1 MYNAPIRG
9 RTSVFSRL
17 MLVCILLVMAGCMPQ
32 QLKNKRIVRWP
43 TEGIYPTTR
52 QFWSGRSG
60 DLLLIVAF
68 SGGGTRAAAFAYGVL
83 EELRDTRIKLGE
95 RHRRLLDEVD
105 IISGVSGGSFPAAY
119 YGLYGDSI
127 FRDFEARFLKKDIQD
142 DVLVRI
148 FDPTHWYRSLSPYY
162 GRWEIA
168 SNYYDDLLFHGA
180 TFGDLAKAGGPVV
193 IINATDITTGGR
205 FNFTNAYF
213 GRICSDLEHFP
224 ISVAVTASSAV
235 PLLFSPITLEN
246 FAGTC
251 DYEPMPWFR
260 SALND
265 PNLSSRSRAFA
276 LEDSAFVDSRK
287 RRYLHLLDGGISDNL
302 GIREIFDR
310 VVREGPDLTRLLA
323 GIGHPKVRDI
333 VMILVNSQT
342 EPAYNEAISGLNPN
356 LPDVLDAVTSVQID
370 RYNFETQ
377 ELIQESFAQWTHE
390 LSRGDQP
397 TRFNM
402 ITVSFDDVAND
413 AERQFLHNLPTN
425 MKLSSDQV
433 DHLRRIA
440 RRLLRNNPKFQNLIS
455 PWRPVLSE
463 SHEHAMSN
471 GVPDVARPHDQA
483 ARHPRQ

>member
-1 MYNAPIRG
+1 M
-9 RTSVFSRL
+9 RTRRLLVSRL
-17 MLVCILLVMAGCMPQ
+17 IVAGTLLLLAGCMSRE
-32 QLKNKRIVRWP
+32 LKNKPLVHWP
-43 TEGIYPTTR
+43 ADGIYPTTR
-52 QFWSGRSG
+52 QFGNGRSG

-68 SGGGTRAAAFAYGVL
+68 SGGGTRAAAFSYGVL
-83 EELRDTRIKLGE
+83 EELRDTRVTLNE

-105 IISGVSGGSFPAAY
+105 ILSGVSGGSFPAAY

-127 FRDFEARFLKKDIQD
+127 FRDFETRFLKNDIQD
-142 DVLVRI
+142 KVLVRI

-168 SNYYDDLLFHGA
+168 SDYYDDLLFHGA
-180 TFGDLAKAGGPVV
+180 TFGDLARVGGPVV
-193 IINATDITTGGR
+193 IINATDISTGGR
-205 FNFTNAYF
+205 FNFTNSYF
-213 GRICSDLEHFP
+213 GRICSDLASFP

-246 FAGTC
+246 YSGTC
-251 DYEPMPWFR
+251 DYEPLPWFR
-260 SALND
+260 SALKD

-287 RRYLHLLDGGISDNL
+287 RRYIHLLDGGISDNL

-342 EPAYNEAISGLNPN
+342 EPAYNKAISDISPD

-377 ELIQESFAQWTHE
+377 ELIQESFDKWTLE
-390 LSRGDQP
+390 LSSGKRP
-397 TRFNM
+397 ARFQM
-402 ITVSFDDVAND
+402 ITVSFDDIASE
-413 AERQFLHNLPTN
+413 AERQYLHNLPTN
-425 MKLSSDQV
+425 FKLTPDQV
-433 DHLRRIA
+433 DHLRRMA
-440 RRLLRNNPKFQNLIS
+440 RVLLRNNPKFQSLVRS
-455 PWRPVLSE
+455 LRPVST
-463 SHEHAMSN
+463 
-471 GVPDVARPHDQA
+471 D
-483 ARHPRQ
+483 